1 MAILLNL
8 FSAFQDVER
17 LQQKSH
23 KVFQSLHYV
32 QDAVDKGIL
41 ELLPGSI
48 TVVLETVMELNQL
61 LGNYFID
68 QDRYGVEVVLLLKY
82 SFK

>member
-1 MAILLNL
+1 MSI
-8 FSAFQDVER
+8 FQDVER

-68 QDRYGVEVVLLLKY
+68 QERYRIVAVV
-82 SFK
+82 